1 MGICQIYAK
10 KKHLNDDN
18 HNNDNNDN
26 DNDKIGKVHDH
37 NNNDKVTYFCCAL
50 MRMSIKM
57 LSNF

>member
-1 MGICQIYAK
+1 MLR
-10 KKHLNDDN
+10 KKHLNDDD

-50 MRMSIKM
+50 MRISIKM
-57 LSNF
+57 LSNFY